1 MEKNASL
8 PFGSFNSLALFTGL
22 CLGASPA
29 AGIAAEN
36 SVKNSEE
43 TLVVEAAPPSL
54 YSPGASADPKFNKP
68 LVDTTRTITVI
79 PEQVIKDQGVT
90 NLTDALKNVPGVGAF
105 YAGENG
111 SSTTGDAIF
120 MRGVDTSNSI
130 YVDGIRDIG
139 SVTRDTFNTQQVEVI
154 KGPAGTD
161 YGRSAPS
168 GSINMISNGSAPALA
183 FGLDTPTRLY
193 LNYLHV
199 RQNNTP
205 DGGIPTVGLPGYSA
219 PSPKYAALNSAGK
232 VDTSNFYGTDS
243 DYDKSTTDSG
253 TLRFEH
259 DLTENTTVRN
269 TTRWSRVK
277 QEYLLTA
284 VMGGANNITAP
295 DINDVNT
302 WSWSRLVNTKDVS
315 NRILTNQTNITSTFN
330 TGSIG
335 HDVSAGVEFTRENQT
350 NYGVNA
356 RTAPAVNL
364 YHPVS
369 NLSIGGLDRNGANAN
384 GQTDTF
390 GIYAFD
396 TLTLTERSEI
406 NGGLRLDNYHT
417 KYDSATACGGSGRG
431 AIACPPGQS
440 TGSPV
445 TTVDT
450 AKSGNLVNWKAGA
463 LYRLT
468 EQGNVYVNYAISQQ
482 PPGGSS
488 FALAASGSGNSAN
501 RTDFKPQKAKSSEL
515 GTKWQIFDN
524 RLLLSAALFRT
535 DIENEVAANDDG
547 TWSQYGKKRVEGY
560 ELSATGN
567 LTPDWTI
574 IAGYTQQHATV
585 TEGQNVAQDG
595 SSALAYTPKH
605 AFTLWT
611 QYQATSDLS
620 VGGGVR
626 YVGSLRRGSDG
637 AVGTPD
643 HTEGYWVADAKLG
656 YRVNSNLD
664 LQLNM
669 YNLFDTDYVASINK
683 SGYRYHPGEP
693 RTFMLTANVHF

>member
-1 MEKNASL
+1 MGKKPHDAGRDRIENERY
-8 PFGSFNSLALFTGL
+8 
-22 CLGASPA
+22 
-29 AGIAAEN
+29 GIA
-36 SVKNSEE
+36 
-43 TLVVEAAPPSL
+43 PS
-54 YSPGASADPKFNKP
+54 
-68 LVDTTRTITVI
+68 
-79 PEQVIKDQGVT
+79 
-90 NLTDALKNVPGVGAF
+90 
-105 YAGENG
+105 
-111 SSTTGDAIF
+111 
-120 MRGVDTSNSI
+120 
-130 YVDGIRDIG
+130 
-139 SVTRDTFNTQQVEVI
+139 
-154 KGPAGTD
+154 
-161 YGRSAPS
+161 
-168 GSINMISNGSAPALA
+168 LA

-205 DGGIPTVGLPGYSA
+205 GWRDPYRRPAGLFGAFAEVCRTQLRREGRYQQFLLAPTPITINLLPTAVPCAS
-219 PSPKYAALNSAGK
+219 
-232 VDTSNFYGTDS
+232 
-243 DYDKSTTDSG
+243 
-253 TLRFEH
+253 EH

-315 NRILTNQTNITSTFN
+315 NRILTNQTNITSTFD

-396 TLTLTERSEI
+396 TLTLTERIEI

-417 KYDSATACGGSGRG
+417 KYDSATACGGGGRG

-450 AKSGNLVNWKAGA
+450 AQSGNLVNWKAGA

-468 EQGNVYVNYAISQQ
+468 EQGNVLRQLRHLTAAAGRQRASPW
-482 PPGGSS
+482 PP
-488 FALAASGSGNSAN
+488 AAAGNSAN

-595 SSALAYTPKH
+595 SSALAYTPETCLYAVDAVSGHQRSVRRRRCALCRKP
-605 AFTLWT
+605 APGAAMVRSVPRITPR
-611 QYQATSDLS
+611 ATGLPTPNWAI
-620 VGGGVR
+620 
-626 YVGSLRRGSDG
+626 GS
-637 AVGTPD
+637 
-643 HTEGYWVADAKLG
+643 TE
-656 YRVNSNLD
+656 
-664 LQLNM
+664 
-669 YNLFDTDYVASINK
+669 TSICSSICITCLIPITWPPSTRAAIAIIRAN
-683 SGYRYHPGEP
+683 PGP
-693 RTFMLTANVHF
+693 LC

>member
-1 MEKNASL
+1 M
-8 PFGSFNSLALFTGL
+8 
-22 CLGASPA
+22 
-29 AGIAAEN
+29 
-36 SVKNSEE
+36 
-43 TLVVEAAPPSL
+43 
-54 YSPGASADPKFNKP
+54 
-68 LVDTTRTITVI
+68 
-79 PEQVIKDQGVT
+79 
-90 NLTDALKNVPGVGAF
+90 
-105 YAGENG
+105 
-111 SSTTGDAIF
+111 
-120 MRGVDTSNSI
+120 
-130 YVDGIRDIG
+130 
-139 SVTRDTFNTQQVEVI
+139 
-154 KGPAGTD
+154 
-161 YGRSAPS
+161 
-168 GSINMISNGSAPALA
+168 
-183 FGLDTPTRLY
+183 
-193 LNYLHV
+193 
-199 RQNNTP
+199 
-205 DGGIPTVGLPGYSA
+205 
-219 PSPKYAALNSAGK
+219 
-232 VDTSNFYGTDS
+232 
-243 DYDKSTTDSG
+243 
-253 TLRFEH
+253 
-259 DLTENTTVRN
+259 RN

-315 NRILTNQTNITSTFN
+315 NRILTNQTNITSTFD

-396 TLTLTERSEI
+396 TLTLTERIEI

-450 AKSGNLVNWKAGA
+450 AKSGNLVNWEKPGRCTA
-463 LYRLT
+463 LT

-535 DIENEVAANDDG
+535 DIENCINDNP
-547 TWSQYGKKRVEGY
+547 YLEGY
-560 ELSATGN
+560 IFEVSGEIQGYGMIAKSFSTEFGRPCMWIEDIYIKESCRGAGIGSKFIDYIGEKY
-567 LTPDWTI
+567 PDAI
-574 IAGYTQQHATV
+574 LRLEVEEENERAV
-585 TEGQNVAQDG
+585 NVYKKNG
-595 SSALAYTPKH
+595 FSFLPYLEMK
-605 AFTLWT
+605 
-611 QYQATSDLS
+611 
-620 VGGGVR
+620 
-626 YVGSLRRGSDG
+626 
-637 AVGTPD
+637 
-643 HTEGYWVADAKLG
+643 K
-656 YRVNSNLD
+656 
-664 LQLNM
+664 
-669 YNLFDTDYVASINK
+669 
-683 SGYRYHPGEP
+683 
-693 RTFMLTANVHF
+693 